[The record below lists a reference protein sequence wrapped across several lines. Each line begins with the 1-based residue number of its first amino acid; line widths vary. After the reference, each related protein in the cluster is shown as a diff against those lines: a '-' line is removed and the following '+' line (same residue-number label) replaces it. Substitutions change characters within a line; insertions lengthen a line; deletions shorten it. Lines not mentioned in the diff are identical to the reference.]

1 MRRLTILVFCS
12 FILSF
17 LKSQPRVLWEISG
30 ITEGDWNMTEGRV
43 EWVNCLEAGLGVVLW
58 KGAMFEGTAIATY
71 STADPVSDDLL
82 GFSNIYTGDNKPFR
96 LMQASLG
103 QRFGK
108 RVYVSAGLRNI
119 DTDYFTSPATS
130 LFTAPADAD
139 FPIISN
145 NYSVATFPMSALGV
159 HLEIYPFCGFTVK
172 SSLYNGVAD
181 DTFKRQFRFRPGR
194 DGLFSIGSLSYE
206 WEVFK
211 EADATYAFGY
221 VAGKVPDG
229 EASGVFYR
237 KTGVW
242 GLVEQPFLRWGTTRW
257 CLLLQGAMMTRYR
270 QDTYGYWGT
279 GLTVSGISGRNIEA
293 GVAVNRMHDLTSG
306 NEVDAEVTCVV
317 PFSDW
322 LSVQPAV
329 HVIRSRHREMVVGLL
344 RLNVTFGNR

>member
-1 MRRLTILVFCS
+1 M
-12 FILSF
+12 
-17 LKSQPRVLWEISG
+17 LWEISG

-172 SSLYNGVAD
+172 SSLYNDVAD

-293 GVAVNRMHDLTSG
+293 GVAVNRMYDLTSG